1 MQIIHFFVDFI
12 LHLDKHLVEIVSNY
26 GFLTYAILF
35 LIVFAETGLV
45 VTPFL
50 PGDSLLFATGAIA
63 AIGDLNIFFV
73 LAILVA
79 AAILGDTVNYWIG
92 HFLGQKIIDS
102 PKVPFINQKHIDKT
116 QAFYAKH
123 GGKTIILARFVPI
136 VRTFA
141 PFVAGVGK
149 MDYSKFILYNIIGGV
164 VWVLSFTLAGYFF
177 GNIPAVKENFTIVVF
192 AIIGISVVPMLFEF
206 VKAKMEHKK
215 NPELHID

>member
-73 LAILVA
+73 LAILIA
-79 AAILGDTVNYWIG
+79 AAIIGDTVNYWIG

-192 AIIGISVVPMLFEF
+192 AIIGISVVPMIFEF

-215 NPELHID
+215 NPELRID